1 MDQEEIT
8 SQTRWLDNA
17 ELTERSSAVDTVMS
31 GEDRRAFTVMENRS
45 SWRYLSNWVTV
56 ALSETF
62 SSKQSTDGRKKTT
75 LVTESFKE
83 RWILIIGVQERD
95 R

>member
-45 SWRYLSNWVTV
+45 SWRYLSN
-56 ALSETF
+56 
-62 SSKQSTDGRKKTT
+62 
-75 LVTESFKE
+75 
-83 RWILIIGVQERD
+83 
-95 R
+95 